1 MLLMGAD
8 EAGKGPVIGSMFVAG
23 LVIEEER
30 LFDLAALGV
39 KDSKMVS
46 PAKREVLAR
55 KITSIA
61 TDQYILEVRPEIID
75 ELRLVMTMNEIMVR
89 SFSQVVDRLHADKA
103 VLDAADVNAERFAQA
118 VRKRC
123 RETTMDLIAEHKA
136 DQRHRVVSAA
146 SILAKV
152 HRDESMRKLE
162 SEMHCKIGSGYPH
175 DRDTIAF
182 LSDWAKEKKDF
193 PPCVRHSWATA
204 QRIKA
209 SFI

>member
-39 KDSKMVS
+39 RDSKMLS
-46 PAKREVLAR
+46 PAKREALAR

-61 TDQYILEVRPEIID
+61 TDQYIMEVRPEVID

-89 SFSQVVDRLHADKA
+89 SFSQVVERLHADKG
-103 VLDAADVNAERFAQA
+103 VLDAADVNAERFARA
-118 VRKRC
+118 VRIHSK
-123 RETTMDLIAEHKA
+123 TSMDLFAEHRA
-136 DQRHRVVSAA
+136 DQRHLVVSAA

-152 HRDESMRKLE
+152 RRDQSMRELE
-162 SEMHCKIGSGYPH
+162 EEMHCTIGSGYPH
-175 DRDTIAF
+175 DRDTIVF
-182 LSDWAKEKKDF
+182 LSEWVKKNKDL
-193 PPCVRHSWATA
+193 PPCARRSWATA